1 MKKHAPAFTRPVSR
15 KFYVSI
21 TARVSESLGLI
32 GRTDAVSTTMDCI
45 DRYLTDGTGP
55 TDTADPAVILTFA
68 LLRSEIDKAVGRSAR
83 ARRRRTGKTAPETP
97 AGSPESA
104 SQANTAV
111 QDCALPAETDTS
123 ETEPDGD
130 PEEPFVPRNRRERR
144 LCEQEARRAAR
155 RLVRRLTRA

>member
-15 KFYVSI
+15 KFYASI
-21 TARVSESLGLI
+21 TTRVSESLGLI

-45 DRYLTDGTGP
+45 DRYLTNGTGP
-55 TDTADPAVILTFA
+55 TGSADPAVVLTFA

-97 AGSPESA
+97 TYSPESA
-104 SQANTAV
+104 SQANAAV

-123 ETEPDGD
+123 ETEPDGE
-130 PEEPFVPRNRRERR
+130 PEPFVPRNRRERR

>member
-15 KFYVSI
+15 KFYASI
-21 TARVSESLGLI
+21 KARVSESLGLI

-55 TDTADPAVILTFA
+55 TGSADPAVVLTFA

-83 ARRRRTGKTAPETP
+83 ARRRRTGKTAPKTP
-97 AGSPESA
+97 TDSPESA
-104 SQANTAV
+104 SQANAAV

-123 ETEPDGD
+123 ETEPDGE
-130 PEEPFVPRNRRERR
+130 PEPFVPRNRRERR